1 LAKSRDDEFNNI
13 LVAGVA
19 LGVGVLL
26 GQVLQNT
33 AKAHPDLGLAF
44 GFYDFASSQNKKD
57 ESSTPIKGPEGH
69 KCSGHC
75 QGPCSNAQCLDSVCG
90 QLISCHT
97 HTPTTTTTKP
107 NPQHKTPEEL
117 NKPCSGKCK
126 SHTCDSQ
133 GFCID
138 DKCGAVIRS
147 DSCKK
152 RQRKPTSIIPLPY
165 PGQPGNT
172 DIGGGLG
179 PSPSGPSDP
188 STLNITTPSGNL
200 PDNSDQSQLPTYNTN
215 ESTMPDDQR
224 SQEQPFRAQPPTSSR
239 RVKTPAGQ
247 QQASTSP
254 APLTPSTPSTALSTG
269 KLDNFKVAKIYDDDT
284 NKSQYDWYLP
294 FSNPNADSHVQ
305 NPEAGSHMPKLT
317 PLGNGVYNISNNNE
331 VRYAISNGF
340 DAKTISAC
348 TPTVQQ
354 RGYMQS
360 SSDFKDI
367 EMTAYY
373 RINKL
378 GGGTKNGGPHLEHLM
393 RGQRSTSDTTSY
405 GGCSASC
412 ADNYHA
418 NYYPNGRQKFEK
430 DMDHKTNYPHG
441 PKNAE
446 KPGATSAWNLGRWF
460 GYKTIAI
467 NKSRGVELQTW
478 TDFNGD
484 GNWVRTHS
492 IMDNND
498 WPLADAST
506 VSSHCKTPTNSSP
519 AITWGG
525 PISVFRSDFIDSYDM
540 KWASIRNIDASKPLM
555 AAAYAYAGDTDI
567 IPSNVSSYAGYG
579 QYGHYNPDLT
589 VYADPGRPS
598 RRVYSGPLGYI
609 DVPTPVIKRYYRC

>member
-1 LAKSRDDEFNNI
+1 MHSIASSKCLTEEDE
-13 LVAGVA
+13 LD
-19 LGVGVLL
+19 LETL
-26 GQVLQNT
+26 
-33 AKAHPDLGLAF
+33 PDLERI
-44 GFYDFASSQNKKD
+44 YQDI
-57 ESSTPIKGPEGH
+57 ESIVTESDT
-69 KCSGHC
+69 
-75 QGPCSNAQCLDSVCG
+75 
-90 QLISCHT
+90 
-97 HTPTTTTTKP
+97 
-107 NPQHKTPEEL
+107 
-117 NKPCSGKCK
+117 
-126 SHTCDSQ
+126 Q

-138 DKCGAVIRS
+138 DNCGAIIRS

-152 RQRKPTSIIPLPY
+152 RQTREPTSIIPLPY
-165 PGQPGNT
+165 PGQRGST
-172 DIGGGLG
+172 DIGGRIGPN
-179 PSPSGPSDP
+179 PSPGTPD
-188 STLNITTPSGNL
+188 ITTPSRDM
-200 PDNSDQSQLPTYNTN
+200 PDNSDQSQLPTDIRN
-215 ESTMPDDQR
+215 ESTMPDDQS
-224 SQEQPFRAQPPTSSR
+224 SQEQPFPAQPPTSTR
-239 RVKTPAGQ
+239 RVKMPAGQ
-247 QQASTSP
+247 QQPSTTP
-254 APLTPSTPSTALSTG
+254 APSTPATTPLTG
-269 KLDNFKVAKIYDDDT
+269 KLDNFKVVKIYDDDT

-294 FSNPNADSHVQ
+294 SSNPNGDSHVQ

-317 PLGNGVYNISNNNE
+317 PLGNGVYNISNNDE

-360 SSDFKDI
+360 LSDFKDI

-378 GGGTKNGGPHLEHLM
+378 GGGTKNGGPDLEHVM

-446 KPGATSAWNLGRWF
+446 KPGATSAWKLGRWF
-460 GYKTIAI
+460 GYKTISI

-506 VSSHCKTPTNSSP
+506 VNSHCKTPNNPAP

-525 PISVFRSDFIDSYDM
+525 PITVFRSDFIDSYDM

-555 AAAYAYAGDTDI
+555 GSAFAYAGGAYKDADI

-579 QYGHYNPDLT
+579 QYGQYGQYNPDLT
-589 VYADPGRPS
+589 VYANPGRPS
-598 RRVYSGPLGYI
+598 KRVYSGPLGYI
-609 DVPTPVIKRYYRC
+609 DIPVPIIKKYYKC